1 MRRRGQRSPCEGH
14 WRKWVSVPRGEHG
27 ETAAPAGGQG
37 PGVPGPR
44 AGRAARGGAGGGGR
58 FRRAP
63 LKRRRPETAAE
74 AVAMGSESQRG
85 PAAAR
90 GPGQGDPRALRR
102 DCQHRWAG
110 DRGGAASTGG
120 SRSGDAGR
128 GLREDRW
135 GGERDPEQGPRAS
148 GTGEDPCRS
157 GRGQRPWVP
166 CRHAGVGAGPN
177 RGLLSPL
184 QLHVQLH
191 SPFFCANNLL
201 WVPGPG

>member
-1 MRRRGQRSPCEGH
+1 MGVRTPGGARGNGCPGRGSRPRGARAPCRPCRPRRGR
-14 WRKWVSVPRGEHG
+14 
-27 ETAAPAGGQG
+27 
-37 PGVPGPR
+37 
-44 AGRAARGGAGGGGR
+44 GGR

-135 GGERDPEQGPRAS
+135 GGEQDPEQGPRAS

-184 QLHVQLH
+184 QLHFQLH